1 MNLAGYRVRR
11 ATTADAPAIQALFEL
26 DPAYFELVDQA
37 PLRPIEA
44 LETLADRP
52 PVVPPEHKHDFLI
65 EAPDAATAPAPPTP
79 PAPLVALLSM
89 VESYPDERTWFLG
102 LIFVAPSARGTGLG
116 TRAIEALCAHIRGR
130 GGAAL
135 RLGVV
140 PGNTGAYRLYE
151 RLGFTFVVRR
161 TRPNWNGTT
170 TEVDVLERPV

>member
-11 ATTADAPAIQALFEL
+11 ATTDDVPAIQALFEL

-44 LETLADRP
+44 VETLADRP
-52 PVVPPEHKHDFLI
+52 PVVPPEHKHDLLV
-65 EAPDAATAPAPPTP
+65 EAPDAPAAPT
-79 PAPLVALLSM
+79 PLVALLSM